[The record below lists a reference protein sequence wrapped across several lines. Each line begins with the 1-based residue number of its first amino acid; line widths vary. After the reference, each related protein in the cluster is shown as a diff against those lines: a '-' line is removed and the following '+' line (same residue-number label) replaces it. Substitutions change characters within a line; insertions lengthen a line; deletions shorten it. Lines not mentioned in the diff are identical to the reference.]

1 MKTKLFTLLLAIVV
15 SIGTMFARTKIGD
28 LYYNLN
34 STDKTAEVTYEMQGN
49 KYNYNGLTTANIPV
63 SVTYNGTT
71 YSVTSIGE
79 SAFLSCSR
87 LTSITIPNSVTSIGR
102 EAFSGCTSLTSVTIP
117 NSVTSIGTNAFQ
129 ECTGLTSVTIPNSVT
144 SIGDWAF
151 RYCSGLTSVTIPNS
165 VTSIGWYAFYGC
177 TGLTSV
183 TIPNSV
189 TSIGGAAFSGCTSLT
204 SVTIPNSVTSIGTY
218 AFQECTG
225 LTSVTIPN
233 SVTSIGNYA
242 FSWCWSLTSIN
253 VASDNPNYCSAEGV
267 LFNKDKT
274 KLIQYPVRDTRSEY
288 IIPNSVTSIGDAA
301 FVDCYNLTS
310 VTIPNS
316 VTSIGDFAF
325 YFCRGLTS
333 MTIEVQ
339 TPPTIGNGVFED
351 CPAEIYVPCGTLETY
366 KTAWPDYGSLIK
378 YAPLSYKIST
388 LAENGSIQ
396 VSSKEKYTICDE
408 QPYYTLAVVTNYGYH
423 FTQWSDGNTNNPRT
437 IVLTQDTTFTA
448 ELAKNTY
455 TISTVSANPE
465 WGTTAGDTAALY
477 LDEIEISAIPNY
489 GYHFV
494 RWNDN
499 NTSNPRIVSV
509 TEDKTF
515 TATFAKN
522 IYSITKNA
530 EHGSISGNS
539 SAEYLDEVTL
549 TVTAYNGYHFT
560 QWSDGNTDNPRT
572 IVVTQDTTMEAIFD
586 YLLTGSCGQN
596 NALTWTLDT
605 TSLSLNISGSGALSK
620 NYTYG
625 TFIKSLT
632 IEDEITQIGENAF
645 ANFINLKKVTF
656 GTGVKVL
663 EQKAFYNCS
672 AIDTIFCYS
681 QRPPTVNT
689 NALYGLSYNTVV
701 YVPAAYLNNYLMHDS
716 WGLYDVRPLGLALQ
730 LSVNI
735 PESGEVFGAGSYE
748 KGATTTISATPNYG
762 YHFVQWND
770 GNTDNPRM
778 IIITQDTA
786 FVANFAPNQYSIS
799 VNCDK
804 AYGRIEGK
812 TGKFDY
818 KTQHTYTVIPNY
830 GYHFAK
836 WSDGNTANPRTL
848 TLTQDTILT
857 ASFAKNSYTITLQS
871 ANPEQG
877 AVAGSGTFEYL
888 EQKQI
893 SAIPNYG
900 YHLDKWSDGNTDNP
914 RTITLTQDTILTAYF
929 AVDKSGT
936 CGKDNILQWS
946 FSEDRKL
953 TISGKGELTANYT
966 FGVEAPTQMKTLI
979 IGNEVTAIGERA
991 FYGKSTINHLVLGAQ
1006 LSTIGDYAFAE
1017 CKNFDDITCYA
1028 QGVPAINA
1036 TTFANVGNKQYIYLY
1051 VPEDRERAYK
1061 RDTYWGEFDV
1071 QVKGASETTTDQN
1084 VTVTPNENSAIV
1096 TWPTD
1101 KNAATYTLQITKDGV
1116 VFCTLIFNGAGQ
1128 LIGISFA
1135 PSRDGSSHA
1144 PAATVSVA
1152 GMSFT
1157 VTGLSSASKYAYN
1170 LSVADD
1176 NNQELVYYQGEFAT
1190 TGYEGEVVPGGE
1202 PVIPGGGTTAIDNV
1216 NSANQPVGTT
1226 KFFRNGQLFI
1236 QRGNELFNAQG
1247 ARVK

>member
-1 MKTKLFTLLLAIVV
+1 MTTKLFTLLLAVAASV
-15 SIGTMFARTKIGD
+15 GTMFASTKIGD
-28 LYYNLN
+28 LYYNLDATN
-34 STDKTAEVTYEMQGN
+34 KTAEVTSNRDQYAG
-49 KYNYNGLTTANIPV
+49 AIIIPS
-63 SVTYNGTT
+63 SVTYNSVT
-71 YSVTSIGE
+71 YSVTSIG
-79 SAFLSCSR
+79 
-87 LTSITIPNSVTSIGR
+87 
-102 EAFSGCTSLTSVTIP
+102 
-117 NSVTSIGTNAFQ
+117 
-129 ECTGLTSVTIPNSVT
+129 
-144 SIGDWAF
+144 D
-151 RYCSGLTSVTIPNS
+151 
-165 VTSIGWYAFYGC
+165 
-177 TGLTSV
+177 
-183 TIPNSV
+183 
-189 TSIGGAAFSGCTSLT
+189 
-204 SVTIPNSVTSIGTY
+204 Y
-218 AFQECTG
+218 AFQDCSS

-242 FSWCWSLTSIN
+242 FAGCSGLTSI
-253 VASDNPNYCSAEGV
+253 A
-267 LFNKDKT
+267 
-274 KLIQYPVRDTRSEY
+274 
-288 IIPNSVTSIGDAA
+288 IPNSVTSIGGLA
-301 FVDCYNLTS
+301 FYFCTGLTS
-310 VTIPNS
+310 IAIPNS
-316 VTSIGDFAF
+316 VTSIGNSAF
-325 YFCRGLTS
+325 YYCWSLTSVTIGNSVTSIGDWTFYDCSGLTS
-333 MTIEVQ
+333 VTIEAE
-339 TPPTIGNGVFED
+339 TPPTLGIRVFED
-351 CPAEIYVPCGTLETY
+351 CPAAIYVPCGTLETY
-366 KTAWPDYGSLIK
+366 KTAWPDYGSRIK

-396 VSSKEKYTICDE
+396 VSSKEKYTICNE
-408 QPYYTLAVVTNYGYH
+408 RPYYYTLTVVTNYGYH

-522 IYSITKNA
+522 VYSITKNA
-530 EHGSISGNS
+530 EHGSIFGNS

-549 TVTAYNGYHFT
+549 TVAAYNGYHFT
-560 QWSDGNTDNPRT
+560 QWSDGNTNNPRT
-572 IVVTQDTTMEAIFD
+572 IVLTQDTTMEAIFD

-701 YVPAAYLNNYLMHDS
+701 YVPAAYLNNYLMHDA

-871 ANPEQG
+871 ADPEQG
-877 AVAGSGTFEYL
+877 SVSGSGTFEYL

-893 SAIPNYG
+893 SATGNYG
-900 YHLDKWSDGNTDNP
+900 YHFDKWSDGNTDNP
-914 RTITLTQDTILTAYF
+914 RTITLTQDTTLIAYY

-936 CGKDNILQWS
+936 CGADNRLQWS
-946 FSEDRKL
+946 FTEDGTL
-953 TISGKGELTANYT
+953 TISGKGALTANYN

-1006 LSTIGDYAFAE
+1006 LLTIGDYAFAE

-1028 QGVPAINA
+1028 QDVPAINA

-1061 RDTYWGEFDV
+1061 RDVYWGEFDV
-1071 QVKGASETTTDQN
+1071 QVKGASTTTTDDKV
-1084 VTVTPNENSAIV
+1084 VTVEPSDNSASI
-1096 TWPTD
+1096 TWPTEN
-1101 KNAATYTLQITKDGV
+1101 NATSYTLQITKDGV
-1116 VFCTLIFNGAGQ
+1116 VFCTLVFNSNGQ
-1128 LIGISFA
+1128 LIGIAFA
-1135 PSRDGSSHA
+1135 PSHDEAPHA
-1144 PAATVSVA
+1144 PAATLSVA
-1152 GMSFT
+1152 GMTFT
-1157 VTGLSSASKYAYN
+1157 VTGLNTASKYAYR
-1170 LSVADD
+1170 LAVADEDD
-1176 NNQELVYYQGEFAT
+1176 NEIQAYSGEFAT
-1190 TGYEGEVVPGGE
+1190 TGYQGEVTPGGQPE
-1202 PVIPGGGTTAIDNV
+1202 VPISTALDQTSV
-1216 NSANQPVGTT
+1216 EQAPTVT
-1226 KFFRNGQLFI
+1226 KFIRDGQLFI
-1236 QRGNELFNAQG
+1236 LRDGKTYTVQG
-1247 ARVK
+1247 QEVK